1 MNNYISTTTTTMVR
15 TDTKTET
22 VKNLYQRNTDKDWKD
37 SGNGIQVK
45 SDFQRGDEETGVWSL
60 DFRQSFVDSIQR
72 GYPSGI
78 LTFVKD
84 YKCATAYQ
92 NPWSVLDGGNRMR
105 AIRDYIEDKFVD
117 LNNKKYSQLTEQE
130 RAEFNTILIP
140 CQEITIERNDPDNTI
155 SDMFIR
161 LNTKTNPLRSGEL
174 FKAHGHRGDVWQIE
188 MAKDLVGD
196 CWTSSYDDNVKVNQV
211 IDIAAIRESWS
222 ETFGKL
228 GETSRCDNLAM
239 IIGYIVSASTGNFT
253 LFDKRYSNL
262 YSHLSSDTTPT
273 HDELIAIY
281 GKLWLF
287 LDTISHINDLS
298 IFGRIVKGAPPQ
310 TKIAPVW
317 KKICEG
323 TFTTSDRTKMITFYN
338 SISDNIVHKKQYFD
352 LFKGSN
358 SETGSARIQKIID
371 FILSYD

>member
-1 MNNYISTTTTTMVR
+1 MVR

-22 VKNLYQRNTDKDWKD
+22 VKNLYQRNTDKDWKNG
-37 SGNGIQVK
+37 GNGIEVK

-60 DFRQSFVDSIQR
+60 DYMQHYIDSLQN

-84 YKCATAYQ
+84 HKCATAYQ
-92 NPWSVLDGGNRMR
+92 NPWSTLDGGNRMR
-105 AIRDYIEDKFVD
+105 TIRDFIEDKFVD
-117 LNNKKYSQLTEQE
+117 LKTTKYSQLSEQL

-140 CQEITIERNDPDNTI
+140 CQEITIERDDPDNTI
-155 SDMFIR
+155 SNMFIR

-188 MAKDLVGD
+188 IAKKIVGD
-196 CWTSSYDDNVKVNQV
+196 CWTSQYDDNVKINQ
-211 IDIAAIRESWS
+211 IINIAAIRESWS

-228 GETSRCDNLAM
+228 GETNRCDNLAM
-239 IIGYIVSASTGNFT
+239 IIGYILSASTSNFT
-253 LFDKRYSNL
+253 LFDKRYNRL
-262 YSHLSSDTTPT
+262 HNHLSSGTSPT
-273 HDELIAIY
+273 HDELVAIY
-281 GKLWLF
+281 SKLWLL

-298 IFGRIVKGAPPQ
+298 IFGRIVKGTPPQ

-323 TFTTSDRTKMITFYN
+323 TFTTSDRSKMIKFYN
-338 SISDNIVHKKQYFD
+338 SMTDNTLLRKDYLD

-358 SETGSARIQKIID
+358 SETGGARIQKIVD
-371 FILSYD
+371 FILSDH